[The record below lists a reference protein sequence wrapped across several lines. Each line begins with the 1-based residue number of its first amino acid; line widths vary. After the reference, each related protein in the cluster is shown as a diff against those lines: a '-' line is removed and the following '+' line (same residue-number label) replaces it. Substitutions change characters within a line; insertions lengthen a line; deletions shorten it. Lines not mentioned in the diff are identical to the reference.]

1 MAETATSKVQG
12 TKWIPQF
19 FSEKFARIYQTTQ
32 RHVLDDACIHIWGC
46 GNQKFYEPVGV

>member
-1 MAETATSKVQG
+1 MDAT
-12 TKWIPQF
+12 F

-32 RHVLDDACIHIWGC
+32 RHVLYDACIHIWRS